1 MALQFGLCTYNS
13 SGYRIWRTSVKG
25 PVLFRWQS
33 SGGWSKVKDEVNLVR
48 PVLGS
53 MLWVPRMAFTLL
65 TGWHE
70 EHLTRENLCHSLIHI
85 DSLPKQEEEKP
96 RRPAN
101 TGSPR
106 IKVKAFHTRYRAL
119 GPVLIP
125 VYTGSQLAGHPPG
138 SRLPLLTA
146 RLAVT
151 SPAAEHH
158 RPMAG
163 TKLYCLVTEAHT
175 CEQLAQG
182 CYAALPRVG
191 FELKTCWSQ
200 VIYASCW
207 YRPFHV
213 CFNTILCWLPWMFAV
228 SPSICLPHCVSC
240 LCLNTSLDLPVMLP
254 TFYIANIVPTSTRLS
269 LHHQFLCIVLWV
281 KIITI
286 Q

>member
-65 TGWHE
+65 TGWQE

-191 FELKTCWSQ
+191 FELNSRPVDRKWSMHH
-200 VIYASCW
+200 VGIDLFMSALT
-207 YRPFHV
+207 PF
-213 CFNTILCWLPWMFAV
+213 CADFLGCLL
-228 SPSICLPHCVSC
+228 CLPPSASLIVCHASVWTLRWIFQSC
-240 LCLNTSLDLPVMLP
+240 YPRS
-254 TFYIANIVPTSTRLS
+254 I
-269 LHHQFLCIVLWV
+269 
-281 KIITI
+281 
-286 Q
+286 